1 MLFSFFLAS
10 DIHTARFFGEP
21 RYSSERH
28 NGDWLRDVIVVQ
40 WDAKRQREVL
50 LQPPFSPS
58 TMGKSPSGIH
68 TKKARKKNPPPL
80 LCAYSQTLLSSLS
93 LASNRPSP
101 NFPSLFL
108 PKRYLTDIHNEYRW
122 QVQYPKI
129 THTYAYRYNHP
140 IPLSKTKRN
149 TKKTTTMGSSHS
161 KPKKHRQPVRKPQ
174 ISYPRPHNPPSK
186 QHQQQQ
192 THHHHLHHPLEPQY
206 YGNSPAVHPHPQPR
220 RPARPSLQPK
230 AKPVSVYAPEVNYY
244 GTFPAAVVARK
255 RVVAKAE
262 GNTMNKRVDGM
273 KQQGIVRR
281 KPVPPPQNRA
291 QVEHYA
297 RRGLP
302 PVPGSR
308 AAVRSVKVQYGYC

>member
-1 MLFSFFLAS
+1 MLFSFFWLLISIQPGSSVNHATAQS
-10 DIHTARFFGEP
+10 DTMATSFETSLSFNGMRRDKGKCF
-21 RYSSERH
+21 YSHHS
-28 NGDWLRDVIVVQ
+28 VQ
-40 WDAKRQREVL
+40 AQWE
-50 LQPPFSPS
+50 
-58 TMGKSPSGIH
+58 
-68 TKKARKKNPPPL
+68 KARVEYTQRKHEKRTHPL
-80 LCAYSQTLLSSLS
+80 CCVPIHKPYYPLS

-149 TKKTTTMGSSHS
+149 TKKKTTMGSSHS

-192 THHHHLHHPLEPQY
+192 THHHLHHPLEPQY
-206 YGNSPAVHPHPQPR
+206 YGNSPAVHPHPQPS